1 MSRYV
6 DRLAIGTLI
15 SLTCAA
21 SHAQTIGDYSRAQ
34 RALIESNIARNAARH
49 GAAGPVE
56 LPVLPPAAASVPAQA
71 LSPAL
76 PPRPASVEPQ
86 VTVTGV
92 IVTST
97 KALAEVWVDGVSY
110 MLTAGQPVPGAPW
123 TVSAVAANRVVLS
136 NGRGARGSRTIVLAS
151 AGS

>member
-6 DRLAIGTLI
+6 DRLAIGTVI
-15 SLTCAA
+15 SLMCAA

-34 RALIESNIARNAARH
+34 RAMIESNIARHAARP
-49 GAAGPVE
+49 GGTGPVD
-56 LPVLPPAAASVPAQA
+56 LPVLPPAAASAPAQT
-71 LSPAL
+71 LPPAL
-76 PPRPASVEPQ
+76 PSRPSSVEPQ

-110 MLTAGQPVPGAPW
+110 MLSAGQPVPGAPW
-123 TVSAVAANRVVLS
+123 TVSTVAAHRVVLS
-136 NGRGARGSRTIVLAS
+136 GGRGARGSRTILIAS
-151 AGS
+151 EGS